1 MAGAPPVRRKVESPV
16 GLAEC
21 RIAKDEVHPPVGL
34 RQVEHRNYFGTV
46 AIFDGLRSC
55 LAISD
60 APAAVVV
67 SSSST
72 LNRGSDALVRACLRG
87 DETQALATAGRLIR
101 TRRGS
106 QIYRSSK
113 LALNLWV
120 RSAAV
125 TAEWAGQDIVLNAVA
140 PGIIATE
147 AVTRSWPQER
157 LLLETALPQPLG
169 SPGPVKPV

>member
-1 MAGAPPVRRKVESPV
+1 MDR
-16 GLAEC
+16 
-21 RIAKDEVHPPVGL
+21 
-34 RQVEHRNYFGTV
+34 TV
-46 AIFDGLRSC
+46 AILEGLRSC